1 MTTWSKQAWTAARPI
16 YEAILQEPF
25 VRELVAGTLTSDK
38 FEFYL
43 RQDRLYIDNYC
54 RVLASIASRMGS
66 MDYCNAFLDF
76 AKDGVAVESAMH
88 LEFLK
93 GKDLSGDSMTPTC
106 LLYTSVLN
114 SCLNAPAE
122 VAAAAILP
130 CFWIYFEV
138 GRHIA
143 KTAQPDNPY
152 SAWIATYSDPA
163 FEKSNSRAIA
173 ICDTLA
179 EKASEDVRREMTRLF
194 VLCSK
199 MEWLFWDSAYN
210 KEQWKI

>member
-1 MTTWSKQAWTAARPI
+1 MPA
-16 YEAILQEPF
+16 
-25 VRELVAGTLTSDK
+25 DK

-54 RVLASIASRMGS
+54 RVLASIASRLGDMTQCS
-66 MDYCNAFLDF
+66 AFLDF
-76 AKDGVAVESAMH
+76 AKDGVAVEKAMH
-88 LEFLK
+88 CQFLK
-93 GKDLSGDSMTPTC
+93 GKELDSDSMTPTC

-114 SCLNAPAE
+114 SCLSASVE

-130 CFWIYFEV
+130 CFWIYLAV

-143 KTAQPDNPY
+143 YIAKEDNPY
-152 SAWIATYSDPA
+152 AAWIATYSDPA
-163 FEKSNSRAIA
+163 FEASNERAIA
-173 ICDTLA
+173 ICDVLA
-179 EKASEDVRREMTRLF
+179 DAATDAVRREMTRLF

-210 KEQWKI
+210 MERWKI